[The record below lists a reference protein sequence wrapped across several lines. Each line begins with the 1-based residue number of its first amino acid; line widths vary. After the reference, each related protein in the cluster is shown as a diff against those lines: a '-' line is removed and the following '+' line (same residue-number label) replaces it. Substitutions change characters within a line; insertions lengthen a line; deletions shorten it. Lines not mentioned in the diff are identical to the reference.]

1 MLPRFG
7 AVVGHGASGGD
18 VHCHV
23 GLPLQGPPRPQ
34 LLQMHDVP
42 FSSQPEPSTVH
53 VVPCAGSEPTAHS
66 GAVAQT
72 CPDVSQMP
80 L

>member
-7 AVVGHGASGGD
+7 AVVGHGVGGGA

-23 GLPLQGPPRPQ
+23 GVLVHAPPRPQ
-34 LLQMHDVP
+34 LLQTHDVP
-42 FSSQPEPSTVH
+42 FSSQPEPATVQIAPCTGST
-53 VVPCAGSEPTAHS
+53 PLMHS

-72 CPDVSQMP
+72 CPDVVHTP